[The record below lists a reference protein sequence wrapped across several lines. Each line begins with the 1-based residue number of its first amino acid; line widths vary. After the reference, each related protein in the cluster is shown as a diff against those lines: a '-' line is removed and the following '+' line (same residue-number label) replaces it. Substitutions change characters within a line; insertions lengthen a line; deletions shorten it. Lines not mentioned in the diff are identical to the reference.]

1 MQKTLPSQYDVQ
13 LHEQVLKLCHQVE
26 LDRFDNHYGPKMFT
40 NYQRVALIV
49 LFHRRGTALRRFV
62 AELVESRWPGWLGLS
77 ELPSKST
84 LHSWIRQ
91 FDLSFVRTLIDG
103 FLGEEQPSLMAV
115 DATGVDSWQRSRH
128 YERRRNECRKQNGLL
143 EEHMP
148 YAKVDVF
155 ADTET
160 LLIHDH
166 VLRVK
171 PRHDVIGA
179 ATMFKRTKRRDVL
192 VLADK
197 GYDSESLHAL
207 AREQGMEF
215 YAPVRDF
222 KVKRPG
228 GRFRKQ
234 AWKDPPSQKSRRC
247 LVESAIRSL
256 KNRFKS
262 LRSRLHFMKK
272 RELAWIVLLHNLER
286 ASQRIKALL
295 GLLNRAD
302 SGQS

>member
-1 MQKTLPSQYDVQ
+1 MTQKQLASQYEVR
-13 LHEQVLKLCHQVE
+13 LHEQVLKLCHKLE
-26 LDRFDNHYGPKMFT
+26 LKDHFNHYGPKVFT
-40 NYQRVALIV
+40 NYQRVALMV
-49 LFHRRGTALRRFV
+49 LFYRSGKALRKFAR
-62 AELVESRWPGWLGLS
+62 ELVESRWPRWLGLRQ
-77 ELPSKST
+77 LPSYRSLHEWACKFT
-84 LHSWIRQ
+84 L
-91 FDLSFVRTLIDG
+91 G
-103 FLGEEQPSLMAV
+103 FLRSLNTQFLSEEQPSLMAV

-155 ADTET
+155 VDTET

-179 ATMFKRTKRRDVL
+179 ATMFKRTPLEDL
-192 VLADK
+192 LALGDR

-207 AREQGMEF
+207 ARERGFEF

-234 AWKDPPSQKSRRC
+234 AWNDPPTQKSRRC

-256 KNRFKS
+256 KNKFKS

-295 GLLNRAD
+295 GLLIRAAF
-302 SGQS
+302 